1 MIHYFSNLEFLV
13 FNKLKLTLPL
23 PSDILHIYQKGVV
36 RLLISIDFNSNIPI
50 YIQVYNQFLSFII
63 NGILKD
69 GEKLPSARSLAKQL
83 ELNVLTI
90 NKTYKKLRDEGLIDI
105 YPKKGSFVNIS
116 KKQIY
121 SQDYINQKLQYEI
134 NNLVLTSYEY
144 KIDLQIVLNSLIY
157 TYNNFIKGDNG
168 NDE

>member
-1 MIHYFSNLEFLV
+1 M
-13 FNKLKLTLPL
+13 
-23 PSDILHIYQKGVV
+23 
-36 RLLISIDFNSNIPI
+36 LISIDFNSNIPI

>member
-1 MIHYFSNLEFLV
+1 M
-13 FNKLKLTLPL
+13 
-23 PSDILHIYQKGVV
+23 
-36 RLLISIDFNSNIPI
+36 LISIDFNSNIPI
-50 YIQVYNQFLSFII
+50 YIQIYNQFLSFII